1 VPRVVE
7 IDGRDFRTLDEFF
20 EVIGAA
26 LVPGQEW
33 GRNLDAFNDL
43 LCWPLAR
50 DPEPY
55 VLVWRRA
62 NLSRRRLN
70 HGEAERHWE
79 AVIRAGGG
87 KPSGWQAEQLARAAR
102 CEGPTAFDWL
112 VEIIQRHPDWLS
124 LRLE

>member
-1 VPRVVE
+1 VE

-20 EVIGAA
+20 EVIGAV
-26 LVPGQEW
+26 LVPGEAW
-33 GRNLDAFNDL
+33 GKNLDAFNDI
-43 LCWPLAR
+43 LCWPLVR

-55 VLVWRRA
+55 VLVWRWS
-62 NLSRRRLN
+62 NLSRWRLN
-70 HGEAERHWE
+70 HGETDRYWE
-79 AVIRAGGG
+79 AVIQAGN
-87 KPSGWQAEQLARAAR
+87 KPSAWQAEQRTRAGP

>member
-1 VPRVVE
+1 VE

-20 EVIGAA
+20 EAVGAA

-33 GRNLDAFNDL
+33 GRNLAGFNDV

-55 VLVWRRA
+55 VLVWRRS

-79 AVIRAGGG
+79 GVIRAGGG
-87 KPSGWQAEQLARAAR
+87 KPSTWQAEQLARAGR